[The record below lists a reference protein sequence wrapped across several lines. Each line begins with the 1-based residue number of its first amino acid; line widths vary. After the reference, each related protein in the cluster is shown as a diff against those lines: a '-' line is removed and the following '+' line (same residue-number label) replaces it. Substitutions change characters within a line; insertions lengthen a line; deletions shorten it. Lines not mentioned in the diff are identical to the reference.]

1 MIGGQVVDVESV
13 GSAVPKEVLDFIY
26 ELKTSALIESSM
38 MIGAI
43 LAGASEKDVQTIE
56 QIAKRV
62 GTAFQIQDDILDVT
76 STTEVLGK
84 PVLSDEKNDK
94 STYVTLVGLENA
106 KSYVENI
113 SMEAIQKLRHYETK
127 DLFLEDL
134 LKALI
139 HRKK

>member
-1 MIGGQVVDVESV
+1 M
-13 GSAVPKEVLDFIY
+13 
-26 ELKTSALIESSM
+26 
-38 MIGAI
+38 
-43 LAGASEKDVQTIE
+43 
-56 QIAKRV
+56 
-62 GTAFQIQDDILDVT
+62 
-76 STTEVLGK
+76 
-84 PVLSDEKNDK
+84 
-94 STYVTLVGLENA
+94 TLVGLENA